1 MKKLIAAGATL
12 ALPMLAAAHDGHGM
26 SGLHWHASDTV
37 GFIVLAIVAAASL
50 WLGWRK

>member
-1 MKKLIAAGATL
+1 MNKLIAAGASL
-12 ALPMLAAAHDGHGM
+12 ALPTFAMAHDGHGV

-37 GFIVLAIVAAASL
+37 GFVVLAIVAAASL